1 MEIIKYM
8 YQIMSIMKIKKIKY
22 DKNNLTIT
30 KNDGIEYN
38 PYLDKTKIR
47 NNSELVDKTNKT
59 LNLNNLIIFKRQ
71 KEYKHYDYLGNNY
84 NYYERNESSERRRI
98 KNENNNEYINII
110 NKIKNEENKIYM
122 RNTYNLKYGYNPEYN
137 IINTNQYGNHKV
149 YVSNNVNYE
158 NKKNKI

>member
-1 MEIIKYM
+1 
-8 YQIMSIMKIKKIKY
+8 
-22 DKNNLTIT
+22 
-30 KNDGIEYN
+30 
-38 PYLDKTKIR
+38 
-47 NNSELVDKTNKT
+47 
-59 LNLNNLIIFKRQ
+59 LNNLIIFKRQ

-84 NYYERNESSERRRI
+84 NFYERNESSERRRI

-122 RNTYNLKYGYNPEYN
+122 RNAYNLKYGYNPEYN

-158 NKKNKI
+158 NKKNKNILKCLI